1 MLSVKGQAGRW
12 LQEAP
17 HPNTPHHPHPHPSSL
32 PSSPSLNIRLVATLN
47 PTARTGINPIK
58 VVNDSEDAWTKPD
71 LFTNRAIAAGQK
83 SRQRFRPENKAECC
97 CSSLVTFGFI
107 EERDYAGSGENSF
120 LFTTGNTTAFFKEYS
135 SRV

>member
-1 MLSVKGQAGRW
+1 MIGMTHRSAQKIESMKNWRKECLCLLA
-12 LQEAP
+12 
-17 HPNTPHHPHPHPSSL
+17 
-32 PSSPSLNIRLVATLN
+32 
-47 PTARTGINPIK
+47 
-58 VVNDSEDAWTKPD
+58 
-71 LFTNRAIAAGQK
+71 AAGQK